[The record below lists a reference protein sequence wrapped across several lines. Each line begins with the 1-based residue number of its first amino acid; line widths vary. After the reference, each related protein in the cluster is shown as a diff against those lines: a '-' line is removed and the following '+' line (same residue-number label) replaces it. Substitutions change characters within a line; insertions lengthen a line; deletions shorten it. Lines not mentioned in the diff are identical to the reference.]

1 MLDSWYQMYTFQVT
15 VLKINKNTVIEH
27 LPRVGQTPGKFPGT
41 CLERGKRQKLLLFIE
56 EDSGKDD
63 NITVTASVNYK
74 KEVSDGFTLD
84 TQKPVCQPLL
94 NVKTMWTQEVHT

>member
-1 MLDSWYQMYTFQVT
+1 MLDSWYQMYTFQV
-15 VLKINKNTVIEH
+15 
-27 LPRVGQTPGKFPGT
+27 
-41 CLERGKRQKLLLFIE
+41 IE

-94 NVKTMWTQEVHT
+94 NVKPMWTVGSAYLNYFDPVDKILHFEKPRYWCDITFGQ